1 MPFKP
6 ASKGLAAAIVNFL
19 ARESSNEVTPFAG
32 VVLLVTT
39 FDAVPPSPLGDTTL
53 LLFSSCKLTVTWSQ
67 TGRDSS
73 VQQNKLRDTSQA
85 NPKQESWF
93 KN

>member
-1 MPFKP
+1 M
-6 ASKGLAAAIVNFL
+6 AAAIVNFL
-19 ARESSNEVTPFAG
+19 ARESSNEVAAFAE

-39 FDAVPPSPLGDTTL
+39 FDAVPPPALGDTTL

-73 VQQNKLRDTSQA
+73 AQQTNSRIHHKPILNNRAALKTGVVLVQS
-85 NPKQESWF
+85 
-93 KN
+93 